1 MRWTAQL
8 WMKTAGSVGDRPE
21 QLFSGQRGLSYNC
34 FMPAPILATKL
45 YIPPSRPRVVLRP
58 RLLRRLNE
66 GLTAGGKLTLISAAA
81 GFGKTTLLSAWVA
94 SLPSNVQVAWLSLD
108 EGDSDPVRFLTYL
121 VAALQTAAP
130 GVGDG
135 VLAALQA
142 PQPPSS
148 EALLAALLNDI
159 AVAPIPFVLV
169 LDDYHAVE
177 APAVDQ
183 AVGFLLDY
191 LPPPMH
197 LVIASRE
204 DPPLPLARLR
214 ARCQLT
220 ELRAAD
226 LRFTPTEA
234 AQFLNEAMGL
244 NLSEDEITALEA
256 RTEGWIAGL
265 HLAALSL
272 HGRAN
277 TASFVEAFSG
287 SHRFVL
293 DYLVEEVLH
302 QKPAGVQDFLLR
314 TAILDRL
321 CGPLC
326 DAVMQDAAAAGQET
340 LAALERANLFIVPL
354 DDERRW
360 YRYHHLFGELLRQRL
375 HQQLPAD
382 AVAGLHIRASIWFE
396 ANDLE
401 LEAFQHAAAAHDIDR
416 AERLLEGRGMP
427 LLFRGAVRPILNWLA
442 SLPAAALDAHPA
454 LWVTYASALLFIQQ
468 VAGVEEKLQAA
479 EAALAGAPQDDRT
492 RDLLGH
498 IASIRATVAVTQQ
511 DSEAILVQSQR
522 ALDYLHPRNLPVRT
536 AVTWSLGYGLYLRG
550 DRAAAGRAY
559 SEAIAASQAMGH
571 FIIQIMATLG
581 LASIQEGDTLLA
593 PAAETYRRVLEL
605 AGDPP
610 LPVACGAHL
619 GLARISYQWNDLAA
633 AEQHG
638 QQALHLARQIPHTD
652 RAVACELFLARL
664 KLAQG
669 DLGGAATLLATAGQQ
684 ARRHSFAALQL
695 PELAALETLLALRQ
709 GQAAAASEAARRER
723 IPLNQARVELAQGD
737 AASALGTVTAWR
749 QQAEAK
755 GWADERLKAMV
766 LQALAH
772 QASGEKDK
780 AARVLAD
787 ALALAEPAGFVRL
800 FLDEGPP
807 MRQLVVGAAARG
819 MMPGYTTRLRDGFA
833 AEPSRASAA
842 PLPAAQPLIEP
853 LSERELE
860 VLQLIAEGL
869 SNHEIGERL
878 YVALDTV
885 KGHNRRIFDKL
896 GVQRRTEAVARG
908 RELGL
913 I

>member
-1 MRWTAQL
+1 
-8 WMKTAGSVGDRPE
+8 
-21 QLFSGQRGLSYNC
+21 
-34 FMPAPILATKL
+34 MPAPILATKL
-45 YIPPSRPRVVLRP
+45 HIPPPRPRVVPRP
-58 RLLRRLNE
+58 RLIERLDA
-66 GLTAGGKLTLISAAA
+66 GLDGKLVLISAAA
-81 GFGKTTLLSAWVA
+81 GFGKTTLLGEWVA
-94 SLPSNVQVAWLSLD
+94 TLTPGPSHAERGERFKVAWLSLD
-108 EGDSDPVRFLTYL
+108 AGDSDPVRFMTYL
-121 VAALQTAAP
+121 VAALQTAAS
-130 GVGDG
+130 GVGSG

-142 PQPPSS
+142 LQPPSP
-148 EALLAALLNDI
+148 EALLTALLGDLA
-159 AVAPIPFVLV
+159 AVPHDLLLV

-177 APAVDQ
+177 SPDVDQ
-183 AVGFLLDY
+183 AVAFLLEY
-191 LPPPMH
+191 LPPQMQ
-197 LVIASRE
+197 LVIATRE

-214 ARCQLT
+214 ARGQLT

-226 LRFTPTEA
+226 LRFTPAEA
-234 AQFLNEAMGL
+234 TQFLNTVMGL
-244 NLSEDEITALEA
+244 NLSEAEVDALEA

-265 HLAALSL
+265 HLAALSMQ
-272 HGRAN
+272 GRTD
-277 TASFVEAFSG
+277 TAAFVAAFSG

-293 DYLVEEVLH
+293 DYLVEEVL
-302 QKPAGVQDFLLR
+302 QRQPAGVQDFLLR

-321 CGPLC
+321 CGRLC
-326 DAVMQDAAAAGQET
+326 DAVTQDASAAGQAT
-340 LAALERANLFIVPL
+340 LAHLERTNLFVVPL
-354 DDERRW
+354 DNERRW

-375 HQQLPAD
+375 HQRMPAG
-382 AVAGLHIRASIWFE
+382 AVADLHIRASVWFE

-401 LEAFQHAAAAHDIDR
+401 MEAFQHAAAAGDIDR

-427 LLFRGAVRPILNWLA
+427 LLFRGGARPILGWLG
-442 SLPAAALDAHPA
+442 SLPAATLDAHPS

-468 VAGVEEKLQAA
+468 VAGVEEKLRAA
-479 EAALAGAPQDDRT
+479 EAALAGVPLPLGDRT
-492 RDLLGH
+492 RDLMGH
-498 IASIRATVAVTQQ
+498 MASIRATVAVTQQ

-536 AVTWSLGYGLYLRG
+536 AATWSLGYAHYLRG

-559 SEAIAASQAMGH
+559 SEAVAASQAMGH

-633 AEQHG
+633 AGQHG
-638 QQALHLARQIPHTD
+638 QQGLHLARQIPGTD
-652 RAVACELFLARL
+652 RAVMCELFLARL

-669 DLGGAATLLATAGQQ
+669 DLAGAATLLATAGQQ

-709 GQAAAASEAARRER
+709 SQTAAASEAARRED
-723 IPLNQARVELAQGD
+723 IPLSRVRVELARGD
-737 AASALGTVTAWR
+737 AASALSTATAWR
-749 QQAEAK
+749 QQAEFR
-755 GWADERLKAMV
+755 GWADERLKAMI
-766 LQALAH
+766 LQTLAH
-772 QASGEKDK
+772 QAQGDNER
-780 AARVLAD
+780 AGTLLAE
-787 ALALAEPAGFVRL
+787 ALALAEPGGFMRAFV
-800 FLDEGPP
+800 DEGQP
-807 MRQLVVGAAARG
+807 MAQLVAAAADRGIMPDYTARLLAAFPAQQPKRRDGAA
-819 MMPGYTTRLRDGFA
+819 T
-833 AEPSRASAA
+833 
-842 PLPAAQPLIEP
+842 PAAQPLIEP

-878 YVALDTV
+878 FLALDTV

-896 GVQRRTEAVARG
+896 QVQRRTEAVARA
-908 RELGL
+908 REVGL

>member
-1 MRWTAQL
+1 
-8 WMKTAGSVGDRPE
+8 
-21 QLFSGQRGLSYNC
+21 
-34 FMPAPILATKL
+34 MPAPR
-45 YIPPSRPRVVLRP
+45 SRVVARA
-58 RLLRRLNE
+58 RLVERLDA
-66 GLTAGGKLTLISAAA
+66 GLHSRLTLVSAAA
-81 GFGKTTLLSAWVA
+81 GFGKTTLLSEWAA
-94 SLPSNVQVAWLSLD
+94 ALTRGPYKAPSLRGAPDGSGENLQVAWLSLD

-121 VAALQTAAP
+121 VAALQTVAP

-135 VLAALQA
+135 VMAALQA
-142 PQPPSS
+142 PQPPSL

-159 AVAPIPFVLV
+159 AVTSIPFVLV

-214 ARCQLT
+214 ARGQLT

-226 LRFTPTEA
+226 LRFTPAEA
-234 AQFLNEAMGL
+234 AEFLNEVMGL
-244 NLSEDEITALEA
+244 NLTEAEVDALEA

-265 HLAALSL
+265 HLAALSMQ
-272 HGRAN
+272 GRTDSA
-277 TASFVEAFSG
+277 AFIAAFGG

-293 DYLVEEVLH
+293 DYLVEEVL
-302 QKPAGVQDFLLR
+302 QRQPAGVQDFLLR
-314 TAILDRL
+314 TAILNRL

-326 DAVMQDAAAAGQET
+326 DAVTQDPAADGQET
-340 LAALERANLFIVPL
+340 LTALERANLFIVPL
-354 DDERRW
+354 DNERRW

-375 HQQLPAD
+375 HQRMPAD
-382 AVAGLHIRASIWFE
+382 ALAGLHIRASDWFA

-401 LEAFQHAAAAHDIDR
+401 MEAFQHAAAAGDIDR

-427 LLFRGAVRPILNWLA
+427 LLFRGAARPILGWLG
-442 SLPAAALDAHPA
+442 SLPDAVLDAHPA

-479 EAALAGAPQDDRT
+479 EAVLAGAALDDKT

-511 DSEAILVQSQR
+511 DGQMILVQSQR

-536 AVTWSLGYGLYLRG
+536 AATWSLGYAHYLQG

-571 FIIQIMATLG
+571 FIIHIMATLG
-581 LASIQEGDTLLA
+581 LASIQEGDNHLA
-593 PAAETYRRVLEL
+593 LAAETYRRVLEL

-633 AEQHG
+633 AQQHG
-638 QQALHLARQIPHTD
+638 QQGLHLARQIPNTD

-669 DLGGAATLLATAGQQ
+669 DLAGAATLLATVGGQ
-684 ARRHSFAALQL
+684 ARQHKFAALQL

-709 GQAAAASEAARRER
+709 GQMAAASEAARRED
-723 IPLNQARVELAQGD
+723 IPLSRARVELAQGD
-737 AASALGTVTAWR
+737 AAAALSTSTAYR
-749 QQAEAK
+749 QESETR
-755 GWADERLKAMV
+755 GWADERLKAMI
-766 LQALAH
+766 LQALAE
-772 QASGEKDK
+772 QTQGDK
-780 AARVLAD
+780 AAAMHTLAE
-787 ALALAEPAGFVRL
+787 ALALAEPGGYIRAFI
-800 FLDEGPP
+800 DEGQP
-807 MRQLVVGAAARG
+807 MAQLVAQVAERGIKPDYTARLLAA
-819 MMPGYTTRLRDGFA
+819 FA
-833 AEPSRASAA
+833 AQQPGRHDGAVA
-842 PLPAAQPLIEP
+842 PAGRPLVEP
-853 LSERELE
+853 LSTREME
-860 VLQLIAEGL
+860 VLRLIAEGL

-878 YVALDTV
+878 FLALDTV

-896 GVQRRTEAVARG
+896 GVQRRTEAAARA
-908 RELGL
+908 RVLGL
-913 I
+913 L